1 MRPKPRWKRSDAAEG
16 RVERVDDV
24 REIFVVVVVVAR
36 QGVGDEVPEEA
47 AERGAISATRDHTQ
61 YSETS
66 QLRAPMARGGWLAS
80 GRAEA
85 TRGTRAKLVLTLR
98 CQSRDSTFLS

>member
-1 MRPKPRWKRSDAAEG
+1 MKAEAARMRSDAAEG

-24 REIFVVVVVVAR
+24 REIFVVVVVAR

-61 YSETS
+61 YSEAS
-66 QLRAPMARGGWLAS
+66 QL
-80 GRAEA
+80 
-85 TRGTRAKLVLTLR
+85 
-98 CQSRDSTFLS
+98 